1 MTARN
6 RIGGLTP
13 PDDGVAL
20 LRQQIEDLRAALE
33 AIRGGGVDAVVI
45 PGPDGDQ
52 VYTLD
57 NADRPY
63 RTIVE
68 KMGEGAATISSGG
81 IILFANERL
90 AQLLGRPRT
99 DLLGLD
105 VGELVPPGDR
115 GTFDQAISVTA
126 DVTRRAE
133 IDLRRADGETVPVLL
148 SVTGADLDDVL
159 IRCLVAT
166 DLTEQRHTR
175 QALSNANTALL
186 HKTVQLRATTRQL
199 QQVLLPGSL
208 PALDGIEAAARYLP
222 AGGDDVGGDWY
233 DVLPHSRGR
242 IGLVIGDVEGHDS
255 TAAATMGQI
264 RNVLRAHA
272 EEGLTP
278 AEILAK
284 VNNFVSHHCE
294 RLATCCYA
302 ELNPATRLLTAAS
315 AGHPAPLVLEPGRA
329 IRPVPVEAGVLLGVT
344 SEETY
349 RECNVFLT
357 PGSNLLMFTDGL
369 LDGLAGPPGPAALVR
384 DTAVLLRTRLQVM
397 ADLVVGRCTDPSRMR
412 DDVAL
417 LAVRLPAV
425 SQPVTEKVSRVFGP
439 RPSVVPAARWFV
451 DDVLRAWDLSFLGER
466 ATLAV
471 SELVTNAVVHTTS
484 LIELTLCRLDDARLW
499 IGVHDDNDRQLVP
512 CASSESDIS
521 GRGLAILTHLVDR
534 WGTEATP
541 LAGGKTV
548 WLELSG

>member
-357 PGSNLLMFTDGL
+357 PG
-369 LDGLAGPPGPAALVR
+369 
-384 DTAVLLRTRLQVM
+384 
-397 ADLVVGRCTDPSRMR
+397 
-412 DDVAL
+412 
-417 LAVRLPAV
+417 
-425 SQPVTEKVSRVFGP
+425 
-439 RPSVVPAARWFV
+439 
-451 DDVLRAWDLSFLGER
+451 
-466 ATLAV
+466 AT
-471 SELVTNAVVHTTS
+471 
-484 LIELTLCRLDDARLW
+484 C
-499 IGVHDDNDRQLVP
+499 
-512 CASSESDIS
+512 
-521 GRGLAILTHLVDR
+521 
-534 WGTEATP
+534 
-541 LAGGKTV
+541 
-548 WLELSG
+548 